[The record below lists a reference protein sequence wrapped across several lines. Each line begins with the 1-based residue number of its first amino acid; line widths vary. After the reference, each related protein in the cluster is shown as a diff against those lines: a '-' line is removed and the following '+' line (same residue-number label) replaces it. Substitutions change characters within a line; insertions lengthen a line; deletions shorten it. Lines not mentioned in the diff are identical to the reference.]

1 MQGQFAS
8 RRGFPGVS
16 LAVDGSHIPFRPK
29 NRSFFMDY
37 HKYFKGW
44 TSILAVAFVDSYY
57 RFIFDVDVGY
67 PGRAGDNTVLSRS
80 PLMASIASEPDKW
93 LGKGG
98 VILGDSGRIRV
109 LVTTTK
115 SSATLITAQPN
126 PKSAGSTSAIPLRD
140 SLWNRLLVY
149 GRAAFDS

>member
-1 MQGQFAS
+1 
-8 RRGFPGVS
+8 
-16 LAVDGSHIPFRPK
+16 
-29 NRSFFMDY
+29 MDY

-115 SSATLITAQPN
+115 SSSTLITAQPN

>member
-1 MQGQFAS
+1 
-8 RRGFPGVS
+8 
-16 LAVDGSHIPFRPK
+16 
-29 NRSFFMDY
+29 
-37 HKYFKGW
+37 
-44 TSILAVAFVDSYY
+44 
-57 RFIFDVDVGY
+57 
-67 PGRAGDNTVLSRS
+67 
-80 PLMASIASEPDKW
+80 MASIASEPDKW